1 MTHQR
6 EIING
11 CNAPLNLT
19 LKIWMQAW
27 QIRGISVCQNGF
39 HQNENIR
46 EHLGVCGG
54 MLDNRCTRSCS
65 WLGGLSGE
73 TAATCEQQ
81 LLSHYFFFFFLH
93 TCSHSQLC
101 HCVPQRT
108 SNTKLQI
115 ILHNRKKRVTQE
127 ISIIHS
133 LKQIMGCGSDK
144 PKTALREQ
152 TQEDYSQLQRAVWSL
167 SLRGQNII
175 H

>member
-6 EIING
+6 EIISG
-11 CNAPLNLT
+11 RNAPLNLT
-19 LKIWMQAW
+19 LKISMQALK
-27 QIRGISVCQNGF
+27 IRGISVCQNGF
-39 HQNENIR
+39 DQNENIGDHR
-46 EHLGVCGG
+46 GVCGG
-54 MLDNRCTRSCS
+54 VLDNRRSCS
-65 WLGGLSGE
+65 WFAALSGE

-81 LLSHYFFFFFLH
+81 LLSHYFFFSFFFLLH

-152 TQEDYSQLQRAVWSL
+152 TQEDYSQLQRAL
-167 SLRGQNII
+167 
-175 H
+175 